1 MKDSLNRKFGYALS
15 RASAAMLARLNHQ
28 LQPLGLR
35 TVDAS
40 MLVLIADNPG
50 LSQSDLCRMLDIA
63 SANMVPL
70 IARLT
75 QRGLVE
81 RHKADGRS
89 YELRLS
95 HAGVALAAAAEA
107 EMMTH
112 DQWLADLIKPDERM
126 VIERF
131 LARIRAETSVT
142 ALHLVNA

>member
-1 MKDSLNRKFGYALS
+1 MKDSLNRKLGYALS
-15 RASAAMLARLNHQ
+15 RASATMIARLNTQ

-40 MLVLIADNPG
+40 ILVLIADNPG

-70 IARLT
+70 MARLN

-89 YELRLS
+89 YGLMLS
-95 HAGVALAAAAEA
+95 NAGAALAAAAEA
-107 EMMTH
+107 EMARH
-112 DQWLADLIKPDERM
+112 DQWLADLIDPVERE

-131 LARIRAETSVT
+131 LTRIRSETAVAPVDMAT
-142 ALHLVNA
+142 A